1 MALIKCPK
9 CNKEISDTTKKC
21 IHCKTKI
28 KSNNNTLKINYK
40 LVIPISIIVLF
51 LTISFIAYKID
62 DNKIHYNDKK
72 QDIEEVQTNDENNLN
87 NKQENTNSTDNID
100 NNSNSNSEK
109 EENKN
114 NTTSNNSSTDNNTN
128 SNNNSTSTNTNTSTN
143 NTNNNSNTTN
153 KIIIDATENKSC
165 PNGYTYQDGSIY
177 ADAPCKKTDIT
188 YGTLTYSCS
197 GSMVLIG
204 DKCEMT
210 YTSTP
215 YNGECNGTG
224 YVLNGDICE
233 KKELFDAMISGLQC
247 PSGYSKYVS
256 DKNDIR
262 CYKTEYVKQNI
273 TYSCPSGYTL
283 NGTKCEN

>member
-28 KSNNNTLKINYK
+28 KSHNNTLKINYK

-51 LTISFIAYKID
+51 LIVGFIAYKID

-72 QDIEEVQTNDENNLN
+72 QDIEEVQTNDKNDLN
-87 NKQENTNSTDNID
+87 NNQEDSNNSDIIE
-100 NNSNSNSEK
+100 NNSNSDNEK

-114 NTTSNNSSTDNNTN
+114 NTTTNNSTNNNTT
-128 SNNNSTSTNTNTSTN
+128 SNNNNTSTN
-143 NTNNNSNTTN
+143 NSTSNNSNNNLSNN

-165 PNGYTYQDGSIY
+165 PSGYTYQDGSLY

-210 YTSTP
+210 YTSKP

-233 KKELFDAMISGLQC
+233 KKEQFDAMISGLQC
-247 PSGYSKYVS
+247 PTGYSKYVS
-256 DKNDIR
+256 DKNDVR
-262 CYKTEYVKQNI
+262 CYKTEYVKQDI

-283 NGTKCEN
+283 NGTKCGN

>member
-28 KSNNNTLKINYK
+28 KSTNNTLKINYK
-40 LVIPISIIVLF
+40 IVIPTSIIILF
-51 LTISFIAYKID
+51 LIVSFIAYKID

-72 QDIEEVQTNDENNLN
+72 QDIEEVQTNDENNSN
-87 NKQENTNSTDNID
+87 NEQENTSSADNID
-100 NNSNSNSEK
+100 NNYNSNIEK

-114 NTTSNNSSTDNNTN
+114 TTTNNINGTNNNTTSNNN
-128 SNNNSTSTNTNTSTN
+128 NTSTN
-143 NTNNNSNTTN
+143 NNTTNNSNDNSSNN
-153 KIIIDATENKSC
+153 KIVIDATENKSC
-165 PNGYTYQDGSIY
+165 PTGYTYQDGLIY
-177 ADAPCKKTDIT
+177 TDAPCKKTDIT

-215 YNGECNGTG
+215 YNGECYGTG

-233 KKELFDAMISGLQC
+233 KKEQFDAMISGLQC
-247 PSGYSKYVS
+247 PTGYSKYVS
-256 DKNDIR
+256 DKNDTR

-283 NGTKCEN
+283 NGDKCEK

>member
-28 KSNNNTLKINYK
+28 KSHNNTLKINYK

-51 LTISFIAYKID
+51 LIVGFIAYKID

-72 QDIEEVQTNDENNLN
+72 QNIEEIQTNDKNDLN
-87 NKQENTNSTDNID
+87 NNQEDSNNNSDIVE
-100 NNSNSNSEK
+100 NNSNSDNEK
-109 EENKN
+109 EENKSTTKNNNSSTNN
-114 NTTSNNSSTDNNTN
+114 NTTSNNN
-128 SNNNSTSTNTNTSTN
+128 NTSTN
-143 NTNNNSNTTN
+143 SNTSSDNNSNTNN
-153 KIIIDATENKSC
+153 KIVIDATENKSC
-165 PNGYTYQDGSIY
+165 PSGYTYQDGSIF
-177 ADAPCKKTDIT
+177 ADKPCKKTDIT

-197 GSMVLIG
+197 GSMVLVG

-215 YNGECNGTG
+215 YNGECYGTG

-233 KKELFDAMISGLQC
+233 KKEQFDAMISGLQC
-247 PSGYSKYVS
+247 PTGYSKYVS
-256 DKNDIR
+256 DKNDVR